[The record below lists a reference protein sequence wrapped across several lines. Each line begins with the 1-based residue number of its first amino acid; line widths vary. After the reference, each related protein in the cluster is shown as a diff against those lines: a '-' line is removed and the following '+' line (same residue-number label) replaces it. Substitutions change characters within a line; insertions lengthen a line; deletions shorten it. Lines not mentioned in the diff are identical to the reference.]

1 TLVPGL
7 RQAGADLERITLI
20 GPDAEDVPTFPS
32 CMPVLEERIE
42 ATNARLVIID
52 CATDFLD
59 AGLNP
64 DKEVD
69 IRAFLRPLRALARE
83 HGFALV
89 VAVHTNKARGA
100 SAKDRILGGVAWRNA
115 ARHVVLMASPPDA
128 DANGPE
134 RLSVNTKSNIARR
147 GDGYALCV
155 SVTSEGGVPGVEWV
169 ATKTG

>member
-1 TLVPGL
+1 LLREVAARASRGQALFQGQPPPPCGPIDVLYLASEDEPGATLVPGL

-89 VAVHTNKARGA
+89 VAVHTNKAPGRERQGPDPRRRGVEERGA
-100 SAKDRILGGVAWRNA
+100 
-115 ARHVVLMASPPDA
+115 P
-128 DANGPE
+128 
-134 RLSVNTKSNIARR
+134 RR
-147 GDGYALCV
+147 
-155 SVTSEGGVPGVEWV
+155 
-169 ATKTG
+169 